1 MMALDRLENRPPGG
15 QADRVAL
22 VRRPCLACGTLI
34 EGRVC
39 GFCGA
44 SKRASGPRQ
53 KAMRA
58 AYVIGRDCVICG
70 DPAQELDHIRPIAAG
85 GTDRASNLQPLCR
98 ACNRTKGAA

>member
-1 MMALDRLENRPPGG
+1 
-15 QADRVAL
+15 
-22 VRRPCLACGTLI
+22 
-34 EGRVC
+34 
-39 GFCGA
+39 
-44 SKRASGPRQ
+44 
-53 KAMRA
+53 MRA